1 MNMETKTTFSYKL
14 LSFKAEIL
22 LKALLI
28 QKTLKGYPSY
38 SYINGAIS

>member
-1 MNMETKTTFSYKL
+1 MHMETKTTFPYK

-28 QKTLKGYPSY
+28 QKTLKGYLAY